1 MDMDP
6 YYVHVEIYRQICME
20 VYSPVTLHLY
30 DSQGRHVGITPNGAF
45 ERKIL
50 NAYYNMEFE
59 EIPQS
64 ITVQDVDDEYTL
76 VIEAVGDGSFDLKI
90 RDLNVRTPGSL
101 AKIEFQDIKITKG
114 DMAKLN
120 IGSAD
125 NDYLMDID
133 DDGDGDTDRTV
144 EPSSLE
150 TSPITP
156 PSTDILPPPT
166 DPSKPPCTGTS
177 NLVPVILL
185 LFLLIKIIRKKK

>member
-1 MDMDP
+1 
-6 YYVHVEIYRQICME
+6 
-20 VYSPVTLHLY
+20 
-30 DSQGRHVGITPNGAF
+30 
-45 ERKIL
+45 
-50 NAYYNMEFE
+50 MEFE